1 MKNNLVKIFF
11 LYLLLL
17 NFLAELCYMKNLK
30 KDPCIIYSVRIPDL
44 SSRGL
49 KVDCSG
55 KNLTSIPKNL
65 PKEAAIIDLHGNEI
79 ANVEE
84 NIFKEFTKLIH
95 LDLSNNHLTKIEK
108 ESLAGLYNLQV
119 LNIAG
124 NYLCLPEGYSP
135 GMFKDLRSLLDLKT
149 YSNKCPGKQH
159 TKIPDDMFQDLSV
172 LKKISL
178 NTVKNFSF
186 GMGFKRLRNLQ
197 HVEASCHDDC
207 DSYEVYI
214 HNNSFEGLNSNNI
227 TQLILRGAAYKDIE
241 SGALVEMVHL
251 STLST
256 ACARGLKI
264 GSLFQ
269 SIYNMKTAT
278 LETIILDGMK
288 AFGPFLKSNSAK
300 LYKMTPPFCHPKF
313 QSLKRLSVRG
323 NLILTKLQLQN
334 DNKSCLPNLHHINLG
349 MNPIFDLVRYYGT
362 DYKSGQYVLK
372 HGFPAKSFWS
382 LSNIRT
388 VDASHLF
395 DQMFALDYSYCKATE
410 QDPENYFRRVP
421 KIIEDIPDLDNFNVT
436 SGHIRSK
443 DSENRTDIPSFRGV
457 VDTIVVSPGTQVF
470 FVDSVT
476 PGHVIDPTVGKQC
489 PFVIY
494 PFDTVAYFNISHNPV
509 IMLNCP
515 VVGARSVRVLDA
527 SYCQMTSFA
536 HQPEAHNLEFL
547 YLKGNLFNSSAAIQN
562 LFAARNLSLKVLDL
576 SENRM
581 TRLDNVSFT
590 NVTTLEELDL
600 SNNLLTA
607 VDLQFPN
614 ASKLTILDLSSN
626 LLQFLKEPFL
636 THLDLF
642 SKQNPQFKLRLYGN
656 PIVCSCDS
664 VYFLNWLKKTKVHIE
679 RIKDMKCINSTMLL
693 TNINTVAL
701 SKSCVVSY
709 LRYKLIIGSLTA
721 FVLVIITTSIT
732 AYKQRWKIAWHLYT
746 LKRRLNGN
754 KYETSNETDDDKMY
768 DAYVEYYRDD
778 DLGLP
783 WLKHNLVKTVEGD
796 WGKKLFIFD
805 RDSIAGNSIIGET
818 ITGIQR
824 SKKVLFVLTDAY
836 LKHGHWEMVLYWA
849 VRQGLPNIIMCC
861 LGETNLTSLPKTL
874 ARVASDLQEN
884 YPTNYMVFRDECS
897 AINQTAMWESLKHA
911 LNESSANEE
920 TKIFKRQKTYTVQA
934 N

>member
-1 MKNNLVKIFF
+1 MKNALVKILF

-17 NFLAELCYMKNLK
+17 NCLTGLCYMKNLK
-30 KDPCIIYSVRIPDL
+30 KDRCTIYSVRIPGA

-65 PKEAAIIDLHGNEI
+65 PKKAAIIDLHGNEI
-79 ANVEE
+79 ACVEA
-84 NIFKEFTKLIH
+84 NIFKEFKKLIH
-95 LDLSNNHLTKIEK
+95 LDLSNNQLRKIEK
-108 ESLAGLYNLQV
+108 ESLAGLYNLRV

-124 NYLCLPEGYSP
+124 NYLCLPEGYSQ

-149 YSNKCPGKQH
+149 YSNKCPRKH
-159 TKIPDDMFQDLSV
+159 TKIPDNVFQDLSL

-197 HVEASCHDDC
+197 HVEASCYEDC
-207 DSYEVYI
+207 DSYKVYI
-214 HNNSFEGLNSNNI
+214 HNNSFEGLNNNNI
-227 TQLILRGAAYKDIE
+227 TQLILRGTAYKDIE
-241 SGALVEMVHL
+241 SGALMEMSHL

-256 ACARGLKI
+256 ACARGLNI

-269 SIYNMKTAT
+269 SIYNMKAAA

-288 AFGPFLKSNSAK
+288 ALGPLLESKSSK
-300 LYKMTPPFCHPKF
+300 LYKIPPPFCHPKF

-323 NLILTKLQLQN
+323 NLIFTELQLQN
-334 DNKSCLPNLHHINLG
+334 DNKSCLPNLHHINIG
-349 MNPIFDLVRYYGT
+349 MNPIFGLVSYTGT
-362 DYKSGQYVLK
+362 DYKRGQYELK
-372 HGFPAKSFWS
+372 HGFPAKYFWS
-382 LSNIRT
+382 LSNVRT
-388 VDASHLF
+388 VDASHLY
-395 DQMFALDYSYCKATE
+395 DQMFSLEYSFCKATE

-436 SGHIRSK
+436 SGRIKSK
-443 DSENRTDIPSFRGV
+443 DSENRTDITSFRGV
-457 VDTIVVSPGTQVF
+457 VHTILASPGTQVF

-476 PGHVIDPTVGKQC
+476 PGHIIDPTVGQQC

-494 PFDTVAYFNISHNPV
+494 PFDTVAYLNISHNPV
-509 IMLNCP
+509 NMLKCP
-515 VVGARSVRVLDA
+515 LIGVRSLRMLDA
-527 SYCQMTSFA
+527 SYCQITSFA
-536 HQPEAHNLEFL
+536 PQPEAHNLEFL
-547 YLKGNLFNSSAAIQN
+547 YLKGNLLNSNVAIQK
-562 LFAARNLSLKVLDL
+562 FFTARNLSLKVLDL
-576 SENRM
+576 SQNKM
-581 TRLDNVSFT
+581 TILDNVSFT
-590 NVTTLEELDL
+590 NLITLEELDL

-607 VDLQFPN
+607 VDLQLPT

-636 THLDLF
+636 THLDLL

-664 VYFLNWLKKTKVHIE
+664 VYFLNWLKKTKVYIE
-679 RIKDMKCINSTMLL
+679 RLKDMKCINSTMLL
-693 TNINTVAL
+693 TNVNTVAL

-721 FVLVIITTSIT
+721 FVLVIITTSIS

-746 LKRRLNGN
+746 LKRRLKGN
-754 KYETSNETDDDKMY
+754 KYETLNETDDNKMY

-783 WLKHNLVKTVEGD
+783 WLKNELVEMVEEG

-805 RDSIAGNSIIGET
+805 RNSIAGNSIIGET

-824 SKKVLFVLTDAY
+824 SKKVLFVLTDPY

-849 VRQGLPNIIMCC
+849 VRQGLTNIIMCC

-884 YPTNYMVFRDECS
+884 YPTHYMEFRHECS
-897 AINQTAMWESLKHA
+897 AINQTAMWESLKDA
-911 LNESSANEE
+911 LNDSSANEE
-920 TKIFKRQKTYTVQA
+920 TKIFKRQKTYTVQT